1 MPNPVARTMLSGRE
15 RCAPSRT
22 IKRRRDIRASRAD
35 NRTLVLMHRS
45 ATVVLWM
52 ILSTCVA
59 AAQASDQIMPQVEI
73 DRPTGDY
80 QIAYLTLMAED
91 EDAGPQWL
99 VLSLRDGRGA
109 AAWVPSFAPAV
120 DAGGLR
126 LSDGRLAGQVMDV
139 SPAHTPVGRTPLPE
153 RALLD

>member
-1 MPNPVARTMLSGRE
+1 MLTTVAM
-15 RCAPSRT
+15 
-22 IKRRRDIRASRAD
+22 
-35 NRTLVLMHRS
+35 
-45 ATVVLWM
+45 WM
-52 ILSTCVA
+52 IVSMCA
-59 AAQASDQIMPQVEI
+59 AAAPNELMPQVEI
-73 DRPTGDY
+73 ERPTGDY

-126 LSDGRLAGQVMDV
+126 LSDGRLTGQVMDV
-139 SPAHTPVGRTPLPE
+139 SPAHTPGIRFVYTFDAAVENQTIRI
-153 RALLD
+153 LL